1 MGPVVDPMAA
11 VEVAATVA
19 ETAEEAE
26 VTVVMVMVPVH
37 SAAVVGTATIA
48 TSVASQATRLRCA
61 TADNPKKEE
70 QAYAAQ
76 EEESSLPLTEVETS
90 EGNLVVGG
98 GSGDVAGGGYSPG
111 NSRTPARET
120 IVELCPG
127 FTDECPSKGAQ
138 IERSGPTS
146 GSPLKV
152 EGGSEAAAVR
162 PTISS
167 KPGSAR
173 RVLHIVE
180 EKVFAAL
187 GDEAEKEIC
196 RWVLD
201 TGNSN
206 HMSGC

>member
-1 MGPVVDPMAA
+1 
-11 VEVAATVA
+11 
-19 ETAEEAE
+19 
-26 VTVVMVMVPVH
+26 
-37 SAAVVGTATIA
+37 
-48 TSVASQATRLRCA
+48 
-61 TADNPKKEE
+61 
-70 QAYAAQ
+70 
-76 EEESSLPLTEVETS
+76 
-90 EGNLVVGG
+90 
-98 GSGDVAGGGYSPG
+98 
-111 NSRTPARET
+111 
-120 IVELCPG
+120 
-127 FTDECPSKGAQ
+127 
-138 IERSGPTS
+138 
-146 GSPLKV
+146 LKV

-187 GDEAEKEIC
+187 GDEAKKEIC